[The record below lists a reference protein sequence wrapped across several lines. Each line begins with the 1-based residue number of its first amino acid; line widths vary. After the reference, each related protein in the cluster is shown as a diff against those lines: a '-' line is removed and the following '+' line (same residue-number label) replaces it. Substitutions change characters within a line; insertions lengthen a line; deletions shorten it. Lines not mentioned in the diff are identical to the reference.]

1 MNNDVIMK
9 KTFLP
14 KTIRWTFYSGFVF
27 LIIMSL
33 LRFVFVN
40 YFSAPAS
47 ADNNLTSSYILGFR
61 YDLRY
66 VTIVMMITLLFSY
79 IKPLNPFDKKLGKQ
93 IAIITWMLFSSLL
106 LFFYTA
112 DFIHYAYVHQRLN
125 ASILSYIDNPLIS
138 LQMMWQSYP
147 IITIIIIFLVVE
159 WVLYKFIS
167 FTYQLSD
174 KYERTGSQFKNII
187 TQTIFFIILL
197 YAAIGNIIYKGGQ
210 YPLRWSNAYS
220 LGSDYKANVALNPMQ
235 SFFSTLNFRSS
246 KIDTD
251 LIKKNYSVIADYLT
265 IPSNEQDAQNLQ
277 FARIHNPVNNNL
289 EASKIKNVVLVI
301 CESFSAYKSSMM
313 GNPLNTTPYFNDMK
327 KQGVYFNRAFSPAYG
342 TARGVWAVLTGTPDV
357 LEGKTSS
364 RNPLAVD
371 QHSII
376 ADFKN
381 YEKYYFL
388 GGSASWANIRGVLTN
403 NISDLKIFEQGS
415 YQSSEI
421 DVWGI
426 SDKNLFL
433 EANKTLSKNTKPFFA
448 IIQTADNHRPYTI
461 PAEDLKVFVKK
472 TVPKDSL
479 LKFGFENN
487 EEYNAFRY
495 TDFCI
500 EQYIE
505 AAKKEKYFNE
515 TLFVFIGDHGIK
527 GDAGTMLP
535 KSFTEQG
542 LTNMHVPLLF
552 YAPSILQPKEY
563 SIPVSQLDVLPSIAS
578 LCNIPYTNTTMGKNV
593 FITVQQKDNAI
604 FLYDDFNQQIGV
616 LNNEYYYG
624 YQLKNPSK
632 PIFES
637 ALNNEVV
644 KNDSAQK
651 QMDILTKTI
660 YETAKYM
667 LKNNQK
673 LNIKKWL

>member
-1 MNNDVIMK
+1 MK

-79 IKPLNPFDKKLGKQ
+79 IKPLNPFDKKLGKK

-138 LQMMWQSYP
+138 MQMMWQSYS

-174 KYERTGSQFKNII
+174 KYKRTGSQFKNII

-235 SFFSTLNFRSS
+235 SFFSSLNFRSS

-289 EASKIKNVVLVI
+289 EASTIKNVVLVI

-515 TLFVFIGDHGIK
+515 TLFVFVGDHGIK

-593 FITVQQKDNAI
+593 FITVQQKNNAI

-616 LNNEYYYG
+616 LNNEFYYG

-644 KNDSAQK
+644 KNDSVQK

-667 LKNNQK
+667 LIHNQK
-673 LNIKKWL
+673 LNIKK

>member
-1 MNNDVIMK
+1 MK

-138 LQMMWQSYP
+138 MQMIWQSYP

-174 KYERTGSQFKNII
+174 KYKRTGSQFKNII

-289 EASKIKNVVLVI
+289 EASTIKNVVLVI

-479 LKFGFENN
+479 LKYGFENN

-515 TLFVFIGDHGIK
+515 TLFVFVGDHGIK

-616 LNNEYYYG
+616 LNNEFYYG

-644 KNDSAQK
+644 KNDSVQK

-667 LKNNQK
+667 LIHNQK
-673 LNIKKWL
+673 LNIKK

>member
-1 MNNDVIMK
+1 MK

-138 LQMMWQSYP
+138 MQMMWQSYP

-187 TQTIFFIILL
+187 IQTIFFIILL

-289 EASKIKNVVLVI
+289 EASTIKNVVLVI

-313 GNPLNTTPYFNDMK
+313 GNPLNTTPYFNDLK

-479 LKFGFENN
+479 LKYGFENN

-515 TLFVFIGDHGIK
+515 TLFVFVGDHGIK

-616 LNNEYYYG
+616 LNNEFYYG

-644 KNDSAQK
+644 KNDSVQK

-667 LKNNQK
+667 LIHNQK
-673 LNIKKWL
+673 LNIKK

>member
-1 MNNDVIMK
+1 MK

-14 KTIRWTFYSGFVF
+14 KTIRWTLFLGFTF

-33 LRFVFVN
+33 LRFIFVHR
-40 YFSAPAS
+40 FAAPVS
-47 ADNNLTSSYILGFR
+47 SDNDLNASYILGIR

-66 VTIVMMITLLFSY
+66 VAIIMMLILLISY
-79 IKPLNPFDKKLGKQ
+79 FKALDPFTKKLGKK
-93 IAIITWMLFSSLL
+93 IAIIFWMLFSTLL
-106 LFFYTA
+106 LFFYTT

-138 LQMMWQSYP
+138 MQMMWQSYP
-147 IITIIIIFLVVE
+147 IISIIVVFLIVE

-174 KYERTGSQFKNII
+174 KYEKAGSKIKNII
-187 TQTIFFIILL
+187 TQAVFFIILL
-197 YAAIGNIIYKGGQ
+197 YSAIGNIIYEGGQ
-210 YPLRWSNAYS
+210 YPLRWSDAYS

-251 LIKKNYSVIADYLT
+251 LIKKNYTVIANYLA

-277 FARIHNPVNNNL
+277 FTRVVSPVVNNL

-313 GNPLNTTPYFNDMK
+313 GNPLNTTPYFNAMK
-327 KQGVYFNRAFSPAYG
+327 VQGVYFNRAFSPAYG
-342 TARGVWAVLTGTPDV
+342 TARGVWAVLTGTPDI

-371 QHSII
+371 QHTIM

-403 NISDLKIFEQGS
+403 NISDLKIVEQGS

-421 DVWGI
+421 NVWGI
-426 SDKNLFL
+426 SDKDLFL

-461 PAEDLKVFVKK
+461 PSEDLKVFVKK

-487 EEYNAFRY
+487 DEYNAFRY

-500 EQYIE
+500 EQFIE

-515 TLFVFIGDHGIK
+515 TLFVFVGDHGIK
-527 GDAGTMLP
+527 GDAGSMLP
-535 KSFTEQG
+535 TSFTEQG

-563 SIPVSQLDVLPSIAS
+563 SIPVSQVDIMPSIAS
-578 LCNIPYTNTTMGKNV
+578 ICNIPYTNTTMGKNV
-593 FITVQQKDNAI
+593 FNTVQQNNNAI

-637 ALNNEVV
+637 VVNNNIV
-644 KNDSAQK
+644 KNDSVQN
-651 QMDILTKTI
+651 QMDILTKTM
-660 YETAKYM
+660 YETSKYM
-667 LKNNQK
+667 LIHNQK
-673 LNIKKWL
+673 LPIKK

>member
-138 LQMMWQSYP
+138 MQMMWQSYS

-289 EASKIKNVVLVI
+289 EASTIKNVVLVI

-593 FITVQQKDNAI
+593 FITVQQKNNAI

-616 LNNEYYYG
+616 LNNEFYYG

-644 KNDSAQK
+644 KNDSVQK

-667 LKNNQK
+667 LIHNQK
-673 LNIKKWL
+673 LNIKK

>member
-138 LQMMWQSYP
+138 MQMMWQSYP

-187 TQTIFFIILL
+187 IQTIFFIILL

-289 EASKIKNVVLVI
+289 EASTIKNVVLVI

-515 TLFVFIGDHGIK
+515 TLFVFVGDHGIK

-616 LNNEYYYG
+616 LNNEFYYG

-644 KNDSAQK
+644 KNDSVQK

-667 LKNNQK
+667 LIHNQK
-673 LNIKKWL
+673 LNIKK

>member
-79 IKPLNPFDKKLGKQ
+79 IKPLNPFDKKLGKK

-138 LQMMWQSYP
+138 MQMMWQSYP

-174 KYERTGSQFKNII
+174 KYKRTGSQFKNII

-289 EASKIKNVVLVI
+289 EASTIKNVVLVI

-500 EQYIE
+500 EQFIE

-616 LNNEYYYG
+616 LNNEFYYG

-644 KNDSAQK
+644 KNDSVQK

-667 LKNNQK
+667 LIHNQK
-673 LNIKKWL
+673 LNIKK

>member
-1 MNNDVIMK
+1 M
-9 KTFLP
+9 
-14 KTIRWTFYSGFVF
+14 
-27 LIIMSL
+27 
-33 LRFVFVN
+33 
-40 YFSAPAS
+40 
-47 ADNNLTSSYILGFR
+47 
-61 YDLRY
+61 
-66 VTIVMMITLLFSY
+66 
-79 IKPLNPFDKKLGKQ
+79 
-93 IAIITWMLFSSLL
+93 
-106 LFFYTA
+106 
-112 DFIHYAYVHQRLN
+112 
-125 ASILSYIDNPLIS
+125 
-138 LQMMWQSYP
+138 QMMWQSYP

-187 TQTIFFIILL
+187 IQTIFFIILL

-289 EASKIKNVVLVI
+289 EASTIKNVVLVI

-500 EQYIE
+500 EQFIE

-616 LNNEYYYG
+616 LNNEFYYG

-644 KNDSAQK
+644 KNDSVQK

-667 LKNNQK
+667 LIHNQK
-673 LNIKKWL
+673 LNIKK

>member
-9 KTFLP
+9 NTFLP

-33 LRFVFVN
+33 LRFVFAN

-138 LQMMWQSYP
+138 MQMMWQSYP
-147 IITIIIIFLVVE
+147 IITIIIIFIVVE

-313 GNPLNTTPYFNDMK
+313 GNPLNTTPYFNDLK

-500 EQYIE
+500 EQFIE

-593 FITVQQKDNAI
+593 FITVQQKNNAI

-624 YQLKNPSK
+624 YQLKNSFK

-673 LNIKKWL
+673 LNIKK

>member
-1 MNNDVIMK
+1 MK

-66 VTIVMMITLLFSY
+66 VTIVMMITLLFSF

-138 LQMMWQSYP
+138 MQMIWQSYP

-167 FTYQLSD
+167 FTYQLSA
-174 KYERTGSQFKNII
+174 KYVRTGSQFKNII
-187 TQTIFFIILL
+187 IQTIFFIILL

-277 FARIHNPVNNNL
+277 FARIHNPVNNNI
-289 EASKIKNVVLVI
+289 EASTIKNVVLVI
-301 CESFSAYKSSMM
+301 CESFSAYKSSLM
-313 GNPLNTTPYFNDMK
+313 GNPLNTTPYFNDLK

-479 LKFGFENN
+479 LKYGFENN

-515 TLFVFIGDHGIK
+515 TLFVFVGDHGIK

-616 LNNEYYYG
+616 LNNEFYYG

-644 KNDSAQK
+644 KNDSVQK

-667 LKNNQK
+667 LIHNQK
-673 LNIKKWL
+673 LNIKK

>member
-1 MNNDVIMK
+1 MK

-33 LRFVFVN
+33 LRFTFAN
-40 YFSAPAS
+40 RFAAPIS
-47 ADNNLTSSYILGFR
+47 SDNDLTASYILGFR
-61 YDLRY
+61 YDLRF
-66 VTIVMMITLLFSY
+66 VAIIMMIILILSY
-79 IKPLNPFDKKLGKQ
+79 IKPLDPFTKKLGKN
-93 IAIITWMLFSSLL
+93 IAILFWMIFCTLLL
-106 LFFYTA
+106 LFFTT

-138 LQMMWQSYP
+138 MQMMWQSYP
-147 IITIIIIFLVVE
+147 IITIILIFLIVE
-159 WVLYKFIS
+159 WVMYKFIS
-167 FTYQLSD
+167 LTFLISD
-174 KYERTGSQFKNII
+174 KYERTGSKIKNII
-187 TQTIFFIILL
+187 TQAVFFIILL
-197 YAAIGNIIYKGGQ
+197 YSAIGNIIYEGGQ
-210 YPLRWSNAYS
+210 YPLRWSDAYS

-251 LIKKNYSVIADYLT
+251 LIKKNYTVIANYLA
-265 IPSNEQDAQNLQ
+265 IPSNEQDARNLQ
-277 FARIHNPVNNNL
+277 FTRVVSPVINNL

-313 GNPLNTTPYFNDMK
+313 GNPLNTTPYFNAMK
-327 KQGVYFNRAFSPAYG
+327 EQGVYFNRAFSPAYG
-342 TARGVWAVLTGTPDV
+342 TARGVWAVITGTPDI

-371 QHSII
+371 QHTIM

-403 NISDLKIFEQGS
+403 NISDLKIVEQGS

-421 DVWGI
+421 NVWGI
-426 SDKNLFL
+426 SDKDLFL

-461 PAEDLKVFVKK
+461 PAEDLNVFVKK
-472 TVPKDSL
+472 TVSKDSL

-487 EEYNAFRY
+487 DEYNAFRY

-500 EQYIE
+500 EQFIE

-515 TLFVFIGDHGIK
+515 TLFVFVGDHGIK
-527 GDAGTMLP
+527 GDAGSMLP
-535 KSFTEQG
+535 TSFTEQG

-563 SIPVSQLDVLPSIAS
+563 SIPVSQVDVMPSIAS
-578 LCNIPYTNTTMGKNV
+578 LCNIPYTNTTLGKNV
-593 FITVQQKDNAI
+593 FNTIQQNNNAI

-637 ALNNEVV
+637 VVNNYIV
-644 KNDSAQK
+644 KNDSIQK
-651 QMDILTKTI
+651 QMDILTKVM
-660 YETAKYM
+660 YETSKYM
-667 LKNNQK
+667 LIHNQK
-673 LNIKKWL
+673 QNIKN

>member
-1 MNNDVIMK
+1 MK

-138 LQMMWQSYP
+138 MQMMWQSYP

-187 TQTIFFIILL
+187 IQTIFFIILL

-289 EASKIKNVVLVI
+289 EASTIKNVVLVI

-313 GNPLNTTPYFNDMK
+313 GNPLNTTPYFNDLK

-616 LNNEYYYG
+616 LNNEFYYG

-644 KNDSAQK
+644 KNDSVQK

-667 LKNNQK
+667 LIHNQK
-673 LNIKKWL
+673 LNIKK

>member
-1 MNNDVIMK
+1 MK
-9 KTFLP
+9 KKFLP
-14 KTIRWTFYSGFVF
+14 KTIRWTLFLGFTF

-33 LRFVFVN
+33 LRFIFVHR
-40 YFSAPAS
+40 FAAPVS
-47 ADNNLTSSYILGFR
+47 SDNDLTASYILGIR

-66 VTIVMMITLLFSY
+66 VAIIMMLILLISY
-79 IKPLNPFDKKLGKQ
+79 FKALDPFTKKLGKK
-93 IAIITWMLFSSLL
+93 IAIIFWMLFSTLL
-106 LFFYTA
+106 LFFYTT

-138 LQMMWQSYP
+138 MQMMWQSYP
-147 IITIIIIFLVVE
+147 IISIIVVFLIVE
-159 WVLYKFIS
+159 WVLFKFIS

-174 KYERTGSQFKNII
+174 KYEKAGSKIKNII
-187 TQTIFFIILL
+187 TQAVFFIILL
-197 YAAIGNIIYKGGQ
+197 YSAIGNIIYEGGQ
-210 YPLRWSNAYS
+210 YPLRWSDAYS

-251 LIKKNYSVIADYLT
+251 LIKKNYTVIANYLA
-265 IPSNEQDAQNLQ
+265 IPSNEQDAQNLR
-277 FARIHNPVNNNL
+277 FTRVVSPVVNNL

-313 GNPLNTTPYFNDMK
+313 GNPLNTTPYFNSMK
-327 KQGVYFNRAFSPAYG
+327 EQGVYFNRAFSPAYG
-342 TARGVWAVLTGTPDV
+342 TARGVWAVLTGTPDI

-371 QHSII
+371 QHTIM

-403 NISDLKIFEQGS
+403 NISDLKIVEQGS

-421 DVWGI
+421 NVWGI
-426 SDKNLFL
+426 SDKDLFL
-433 EANKTLSKNTKPFFA
+433 EANKILSKNTKPFFA

-479 LKFGFENN
+479 IKFGFENN
-487 EEYNAFRY
+487 DEYNAFRY

-500 EQYIE
+500 EQFIE

-515 TLFVFIGDHGIK
+515 TLFVFVGDHGIK
-527 GDAGTMLP
+527 GDAGSMLP
-535 KSFTEQG
+535 TSFTEQG

-563 SIPVSQLDVLPSIAS
+563 SIPVSQVDVMPSIAS
-578 LCNIPYTNTTMGKNV
+578 ICNIPYTNTTMGKNV
-593 FITVQQKDNAI
+593 FNTVQQNNNAI

-637 ALNNEVV
+637 VVNNNIV
-644 KNDSAQK
+644 KNDSVQK
-651 QMDILTKTI
+651 QMDILTKTM
-660 YETAKYM
+660 YETSKYM
-667 LKNNQK
+667 LIHNQK
-673 LNIKKWL
+673 LNFKK

>member
-1 MNNDVIMK
+1 MK

-79 IKPLNPFDKKLGKQ
+79 IKPLNPFDKKLGKK

-138 LQMMWQSYP
+138 MQMMWQSYS

-289 EASKIKNVVLVI
+289 EASTIKNVVLVI

-616 LNNEYYYG
+616 LNNEFYYG

-644 KNDSAQK
+644 KNDSVQK
-651 QMDILTKTI
+651 QMDVLTKTI

-667 LKNNQK
+667 LIHNQK
-673 LNIKKWL
+673 LNIKK

>member
-1 MNNDVIMK
+1 MK

-138 LQMMWQSYP
+138 MQMMWQSYS

-174 KYERTGSQFKNII
+174 KYKRTGSQFKNII

-289 EASKIKNVVLVI
+289 EASTIKNVVLVI

-479 LKFGFENN
+479 LKYGFENN

-616 LNNEYYYG
+616 LNNEFYYG

-644 KNDSAQK
+644 KNDSVQK

-667 LKNNQK
+667 LIHNQK
-673 LNIKKWL
+673 LNIKK

>member
-1 MNNDVIMK
+1 MK

-66 VTIVMMITLLFSY
+66 VTIVMMITLLFSF

-138 LQMMWQSYP
+138 MQMIWQSYP

-167 FTYQLSD
+167 FTYQLSA
-174 KYERTGSQFKNII
+174 KYVRTGSQFKNII
-187 TQTIFFIILL
+187 IQTIFFIILL

-289 EASKIKNVVLVI
+289 EASTIKNVVLVI

-479 LKFGFENN
+479 LKYGFENN

-515 TLFVFIGDHGIK
+515 TLFVFVGDHGIK

-616 LNNEYYYG
+616 LNNEFYYG

-644 KNDSAQK
+644 KNDSVQK

-667 LKNNQK
+667 LIHNQK
-673 LNIKKWL
+673 LNIKK

>member
-1 MNNDVIMK
+1 MK

-138 LQMMWQSYP
+138 MQMMWQSYP

-187 TQTIFFIILL
+187 IQTIFFIILL

-289 EASKIKNVVLVI
+289 EASTIKNVVLVI

-515 TLFVFIGDHGIK
+515 TLFVFVGDHGIK

-552 YAPSILQPKEY
+552 YAPSIIQPKEY
-563 SIPVSQLDVLPSIAS
+563 SIPVSQVDVMPSIAS

-593 FITVQQKDNAI
+593 FNTVQQNKNTI

-624 YQLKNPSK
+624 YQLKNPNK

-637 ALNNEVV
+637 VFNNDVV
-644 KNDSAQK
+644 KNDTAQK
-651 QMDILTKTI
+651 QMDILTKTM
-660 YETAKYM
+660 YETSKFM
-667 LKNNQK
+667 LIHNQK
-673 LNIKKWL
+673 LNIKK

>member
-1 MNNDVIMK
+1 MK

-33 LRFVFVN
+33 LRIVFAN

-93 IAIITWMLFSSLL
+93 IGIITWMLFSSLL

-138 LQMMWQSYP
+138 MQMMWQSYP
-147 IITIIIIFLVVE
+147 IITIVVIFLIVE
-159 WVLYKFIS
+159 WVSYKFIS
-167 FTYQLSD
+167 STYQLSD
-174 KYERTGSQFKNII
+174 KYKKTGSQFKNII
-187 TQTIFFIILL
+187 THTIFFIILL

-235 SFFSTLNFRSS
+235 SFFSSLQFRAS

-251 LIKKNYSVIADYLT
+251 LIKNNYSVMSQYLN
-265 IPSNEQDAQNLQ
+265 IPTYEQDAQNLQ
-277 FARIHNPVNNNL
+277 FARINNPVNNNV

-327 KQGVYFNRAFSPAYG
+327 KQGIYFNRAFSPAYG

-461 PAEDLKVFVKK
+461 PTEDLKVFVKK

-500 EQYIE
+500 EQFIE

-552 YAPSILQPKEY
+552 YAPSILQPKQY

-593 FITVQQKDNAI
+593 FITVQQNDNAI

-624 YQLKNPSK
+624 YKLKNPSK

-644 KNDSAQK
+644 KNDSVQK

-673 LNIKKWL
+673 LNIKN

>member
-14 KTIRWTFYSGFVF
+14 KTIRWTLYSGFVF

-33 LRFVFVN
+33 LRFVFAN

-47 ADNNLTSSYILGFR
+47 TDNNLTSSYILGLR

-138 LQMMWQSYP
+138 MQMMWQSYP

-174 KYERTGSQFKNII
+174 KYEKTGSQFKNII

-472 TVPKDSL
+472 IVPKDSL

-593 FITVQQKDNAI
+593 FITVQQKNNAI

-673 LNIKKWL
+673 LNIKK

>member
-1 MNNDVIMK
+1 MK

-33 LRFVFVN
+33 LRFSFVKS
-40 YFSAPAS
+40 FSAPANS
-47 ADNNLTSSYILGFR
+47 DNNLTASYILGFR

-66 VTIVMMITLLFSY
+66 VAIVMMVTLLFSY
-79 IKPLNPFDKKLGKQ
+79 TKPLNPFDKKLGKQ

-138 LQMMWQSYP
+138 MQMIWQSYP

-167 FTYQLSD
+167 FTYQLSA
-174 KYERTGSQFKNII
+174 KYVRTGSQFKNII
-187 TQTIFFIILL
+187 IQTIFFIILL

-251 LIKKNYSVIADYLT
+251 LIKKNYSVIADYLA

-277 FARIHNPVNNNL
+277 FARIYNPVNNNL
-289 EASKIKNVVLVI
+289 EASTIKNVVLVI

-500 EQYIE
+500 EQFIE

-616 LNNEYYYG
+616 LNNEFYYG

-644 KNDSAQK
+644 KNDSVQK

-667 LKNNQK
+667 LIHNQK
-673 LNIKKWL
+673 LNIKK

>member
-1 MNNDVIMK
+1 MK

-14 KTIRWTFYSGFVF
+14 KTIRWTLFLGFTF

-33 LRFVFVN
+33 LRFIFVHR
-40 YFSAPAS
+40 FAAPVS
-47 ADNNLTSSYILGFR
+47 SDNDLNASYILGIR

-66 VTIVMMITLLFSY
+66 VAIIMMLILLISY
-79 IKPLNPFDKKLGKQ
+79 FKALDPFTKKLGKK
-93 IAIITWMLFSSLL
+93 IAIIFWMLFSTLL
-106 LFFYTA
+106 LFFYTT

-138 LQMMWQSYP
+138 MQMMWQSYP
-147 IITIIIIFLVVE
+147 IISIIVVFLILE

-174 KYERTGSQFKNII
+174 KYERTGSKIKNII
-187 TQTIFFIILL
+187 TQAVFFIILL
-197 YAAIGNIIYKGGQ
+197 YSAIGNIIYEGGQ
-210 YPLRWSNAYS
+210 YPLRWSDAYS

-251 LIKKNYSVIADYLT
+251 LIKKNYTVIADYLAM
-265 IPSNEQDAQNLQ
+265 PSNEQDAQNLQ
-277 FARIHNPVNNNL
+277 FTRVVSPVVANL
-289 EASKIKNVVLVI
+289 EAYKIKNVVLVI

-313 GNPLNTTPYFNDMK
+313 GNPLNTTPYFNAMK

-342 TARGVWAVLTGTPDV
+342 TARGVWAVLTGTPDI

-371 QHSII
+371 QHTII
-376 ADFKN
+376 SDFKN

-403 NISDLKIFEQGS
+403 NISDLKIVEQGS

-421 DVWGI
+421 NVWGI
-426 SDKNLFL
+426 SDKDLFL

-487 EEYNAFRY
+487 DEYNAFRY

-500 EQYIE
+500 EQFIE

-515 TLFVFIGDHGIK
+515 TLFVFVGDHGIK
-527 GDAGTMLP
+527 GDAGSMLP
-535 KSFTEQG
+535 TSFTEQG

-563 SIPVSQLDVLPSIAS
+563 SIPVSQVDVMPSIAS
-578 LCNIPYTNTTMGKNV
+578 ICNIPYTNTTMGKNV
-593 FITVQQKDNAI
+593 FNTVQQNNNAI

-637 ALNNEVV
+637 VVNNNIV
-644 KNDSAQK
+644 KNDSVQK
-651 QMDILTKTI
+651 QMDILTKTM
-660 YETAKYM
+660 YETSKYM
-667 LKNNQK
+667 LIHNQK
-673 LNIKKWL
+673 LPIKK

>member
-1 MNNDVIMK
+1 MK

-33 LRFVFVN
+33 LRIVFAN

-93 IAIITWMLFSSLL
+93 IGIITWMLFSSLL

-138 LQMMWQSYP
+138 MQMMWQSYP
-147 IITIIIIFLVVE
+147 IITIVVIFLIVE
-159 WVLYKFIS
+159 WVSYKFIS
-167 FTYQLSD
+167 STYQLSD
-174 KYERTGSQFKNII
+174 KYKKTGSQFKNII
-187 TQTIFFIILL
+187 THTIFFIILL

-235 SFFSTLNFRSS
+235 SFFSTLQFRAS

-251 LIKKNYSVIADYLT
+251 LIKNNYSVMSQYLN
-265 IPSNEQDAQNLQ
+265 IPTYEQDAQNLQ
-277 FARIHNPVNNNL
+277 FARIHNPVNNNV

-327 KQGVYFNRAFSPAYG
+327 KQGIYFNRAFSPAYG

-461 PAEDLKVFVKK
+461 PTEDLKVFVKK

-500 EQYIE
+500 EQFIE

-552 YAPSILQPKEY
+552 YAPSILQPKQY

-593 FITVQQKDNAI
+593 FITVQQNDNAI

-624 YQLKNPSK
+624 YKLKNPSK

-644 KNDSAQK
+644 KNDSVQK

-673 LNIKKWL
+673 LNIKN

>member
-1 MNNDVIMK
+1 MK

-138 LQMMWQSYP
+138 MQMIWQSYP

-167 FTYQLSD
+167 FTYQLSA
-174 KYERTGSQFKNII
+174 KYVRTGSQFKNII
-187 TQTIFFIILL
+187 IQTIFFIILL

-277 FARIHNPVNNNL
+277 FARIHNPVNNNI
-289 EASKIKNVVLVI
+289 EASTIKNVVLVI

-313 GNPLNTTPYFNDMK
+313 GNPLNTTPYFNDLK

-479 LKFGFENN
+479 LKYGFENN

-515 TLFVFIGDHGIK
+515 TLFVFVGDHGIK

-593 FITVQQKDNAI
+593 FNTVQQKDNAI

-616 LNNEYYYG
+616 LNNEFYYG

-644 KNDSAQK
+644 KNDSVQK

-667 LKNNQK
+667 LIHNQK
-673 LNIKKWL
+673 LNIKK

>member
-1 MNNDVIMK
+1 MK

-138 LQMMWQSYP
+138 MQMMWQSYP

-187 TQTIFFIILL
+187 IQTIFFIILL

-277 FARIHNPVNNNL
+277 FARIHNPVNNNI
-289 EASKIKNVVLVI
+289 EASTIKNVVLVI
-301 CESFSAYKSSMM
+301 CESFSAYKSSLM
-313 GNPLNTTPYFNDMK
+313 GNPLNTTPYFNDLK

-500 EQYIE
+500 EQFIE

-515 TLFVFIGDHGIK
+515 TLFVFVGDHGIK

-616 LNNEYYYG
+616 LNNEFYYG

-644 KNDSAQK
+644 KNDSVQK

-667 LKNNQK
+667 LIHNQK
-673 LNIKKWL
+673 LNIKK

>member
-66 VTIVMMITLLFSY
+66 VTIVMMITLLFSF

-138 LQMMWQSYP
+138 MQMIWQSYP

-187 TQTIFFIILL
+187 IQTIFFIILL

-289 EASKIKNVVLVI
+289 EASTIKNVVLVI

-515 TLFVFIGDHGIK
+515 TLFVFMGDHGIK

-616 LNNEYYYG
+616 LNNEFYYG

-644 KNDSAQK
+644 KNDSVQK

-667 LKNNQK
+667 LIHNQK
-673 LNIKKWL
+673 LNIKK

>member
-1 MNNDVIMK
+1 MK

-138 LQMMWQSYP
+138 MQMMWQSYS

-187 TQTIFFIILL
+187 IQTIFFIILL

-289 EASKIKNVVLVI
+289 EASTIKNVVLVI

-515 TLFVFIGDHGIK
+515 TLFVFVGDHGIK

-616 LNNEYYYG
+616 LNNEFYYG

-644 KNDSAQK
+644 KNDSVQK

-667 LKNNQK
+667 LIHNQK
-673 LNIKKWL
+673 LNIKK

>member
-138 LQMMWQSYP
+138 MQMMWQSYP

-187 TQTIFFIILL
+187 IQTIFFIILL

-251 LIKKNYSVIADYLT
+251 LIKKNYSVIADYLA

-277 FARIHNPVNNNL
+277 FARIYNPVNNNL
-289 EASKIKNVVLVI
+289 EASTIKNVVLVI
-301 CESFSAYKSSMM
+301 CESFSAYKSSLM

-500 EQYIE
+500 EQFIE

-616 LNNEYYYG
+616 LNNEFYYG

-644 KNDSAQK
+644 KNDSVQK

-667 LKNNQK
+667 LIHNQK
-673 LNIKKWL
+673 LNIKK

>member
-1 MNNDVIMK
+1 MK

-14 KTIRWTFYSGFVF
+14 KTIRWTLFLGFTF

-33 LRFVFVN
+33 LRFIFVHR
-40 YFSAPAS
+40 FAAPVS
-47 ADNNLTSSYILGFR
+47 SDNDLNASYILGIR

-66 VTIVMMITLLFSY
+66 VAIIMMLILLISY
-79 IKPLNPFDKKLGKQ
+79 FKALDPFTKKLGKK
-93 IAIITWMLFSSLL
+93 IAIIFWMLFSTLL
-106 LFFYTA
+106 LFFYTT

-138 LQMMWQSYP
+138 MQMMWQSYP
-147 IITIIIIFLVVE
+147 IISIIVVFLILE

-174 KYERTGSQFKNII
+174 KYERTGSKIKNII
-187 TQTIFFIILL
+187 TQAVFFIVLL
-197 YAAIGNIIYKGGQ
+197 YSAIGNIIYEGGQ
-210 YPLRWSNAYS
+210 YPLRWSDAYS

-251 LIKKNYSVIADYLT
+251 LIKKNYTVIADYLAM
-265 IPSNEQDAQNLQ
+265 PSNEQDAQNLQ
-277 FARIHNPVNNNL
+277 FTRVVSPVVNNL

-313 GNPLNTTPYFNDMK
+313 GNPLNTTPYFNAMK
-327 KQGVYFNRAFSPAYG
+327 EQGVYFNRAFSPAYG
-342 TARGVWAVLTGTPDV
+342 TARGVWAVLTGTPDI

-371 QHSII
+371 QHTII
-376 ADFKN
+376 SDFKN

-403 NISDLKIFEQGS
+403 NISDLKIVEQGS

-421 DVWGI
+421 NVWGI
-426 SDKNLFL
+426 SDKDLFL

-487 EEYNAFRY
+487 DEYNAFRY

-500 EQYIE
+500 EQFIE

-515 TLFVFIGDHGIK
+515 TLFVFVGDHGIK
-527 GDAGTMLP
+527 GDAGSMLP
-535 KSFTEQG
+535 TSFTEQG

-563 SIPVSQLDVLPSIAS
+563 SIPVSQVDVMPSIAS
-578 LCNIPYTNTTMGKNV
+578 ICNIPYTNTTMGKNV
-593 FITVQQKDNAI
+593 FNTVQQNNNAI

-637 ALNNEVV
+637 VVNNNIV
-644 KNDSAQK
+644 KNDSVQK
-651 QMDILTKTI
+651 QMDILTKTM
-660 YETAKYM
+660 YETSKYM
-667 LKNNQK
+667 LIHNQK
-673 LNIKKWL
+673 LPIKK

>member
-138 LQMMWQSYP
+138 MQMMWQSYP

-246 KIDTD
+246 KINTD

-500 EQYIE
+500 EQFIE

-593 FITVQQKDNAI
+593 FITVQQKNNAI

-673 LNIKKWL
+673 LNIKK

>member
-1 MNNDVIMK
+1 MK

-14 KTIRWTFYSGFVF
+14 KTIRWTLFLGFTF

-33 LRFVFVN
+33 LRFIFVHR
-40 YFSAPAS
+40 FAAPVS
-47 ADNNLTSSYILGFR
+47 SDNDLNASYILGIR

-66 VTIVMMITLLFSY
+66 VAIIMMLILLISY
-79 IKPLNPFDKKLGKQ
+79 FKALDPFTKKLGKK
-93 IAIITWMLFSSLL
+93 IAIIFWMLFSTLL
-106 LFFYTA
+106 LFFYTT

-138 LQMMWQSYP
+138 MQMMWQSYP
-147 IITIIIIFLVVE
+147 IISIIVVFLIVE

-174 KYERTGSQFKNII
+174 KYERTGSKIKNII
-187 TQTIFFIILL
+187 TQALFFIVLL
-197 YAAIGNIIYKGGQ
+197 YSAIGNIIYEGGQ
-210 YPLRWSNAYS
+210 YPLRWSDAYS

-235 SFFSTLNFRSS
+235 SFFSSLNFRSS
-246 KIDTD
+246 TIDEN
-251 LIKKNYSVIADYLT
+251 LIKNNYSIMANYLS
-265 IPSNEQDAQNLQ
+265 IPIDKQDAQNLQ
-277 FARIHNPVNNNL
+277 FTRVVSPIVNNL

-313 GNPLNTTPYFNDMK
+313 GNPLNTTPYFNAMK
-327 KQGVYFNRAFSPAYG
+327 EQGVYFNRAFSPAYG
-342 TARGVWAVLTGTPDV
+342 TARGVWAVLTGTPDI

-371 QHSII
+371 QHTIM

-403 NISDLKIFEQGS
+403 NISDLKIVEQGS

-421 DVWGI
+421 NVWGI
-426 SDKNLFL
+426 SDKDLFL

-461 PAEDLKVFVKK
+461 PSEDLKVFVKK

-487 EEYNAFRY
+487 DEYNAFRY

-500 EQYIE
+500 EQFIE

-515 TLFVFIGDHGIK
+515 TLFVFVGDHGIK
-527 GDAGTMLP
+527 GDAGSMLP
-535 KSFTEQG
+535 TSFTEQG

-563 SIPVSQLDVLPSIAS
+563 SIPVSQVDVMPSIAS
-578 LCNIPYTNTTMGKNV
+578 ICNIPYTNTTMGKNV
-593 FITVQQKDNAI
+593 FNTVQQNNNAI

-637 ALNNEVV
+637 VVNNNIV

-651 QMDILTKTI
+651 QMDILTKTM
-660 YETAKYM
+660 YETSKYM
-667 LKNNQK
+667 LIHNQK
-673 LNIKKWL
+673 LLIKK

>member
-1 MNNDVIMK
+1 MK

-47 ADNNLTSSYILGFR
+47 ADNNLNSSYILGFR

-138 LQMMWQSYP
+138 MQMIWQSYP

-167 FTYQLSD
+167 FTYQLSA
-174 KYERTGSQFKNII
+174 KYVRTGSQFKNII
-187 TQTIFFIILL
+187 IQTIFFIILL

-289 EASKIKNVVLVI
+289 EASTIKNVVLVI

-313 GNPLNTTPYFNDMK
+313 GNPLNTTPYFNDLK

-479 LKFGFENN
+479 LKYGFENN

-515 TLFVFIGDHGIK
+515 TLFVFVGDHGIK

-593 FITVQQKDNAI
+593 FNTVQQKDNAI

-616 LNNEYYYG
+616 LNNEFYYG

-644 KNDSAQK
+644 KNDSVQK

-667 LKNNQK
+667 LIHNQK
-673 LNIKKWL
+673 LNIKK

>member
-1 MNNDVIMK
+1 MK

-138 LQMMWQSYP
+138 MQMIWQSYP

-167 FTYQLSD
+167 FTYQLSA
-174 KYERTGSQFKNII
+174 KYVRTGSQFKNII
-187 TQTIFFIILL
+187 IQTIFFIILL

-277 FARIHNPVNNNL
+277 FARIHNPVNNNI
-289 EASKIKNVVLVI
+289 EASTIKNVVLVI

-313 GNPLNTTPYFNDMK
+313 GNPLNTTPYFNDLK

-479 LKFGFENN
+479 LKYGFENN

-515 TLFVFIGDHGIK
+515 TLFVFVGDHGIK

-616 LNNEYYYG
+616 LNNEFYYG

-644 KNDSAQK
+644 KNDSVQK

-667 LKNNQK
+667 LIHNQK
-673 LNIKKWL
+673 LNIKK

>member
-1 MNNDVIMK
+1 MK

-66 VTIVMMITLLFSY
+66 VTIVMMITLLFSF

-138 LQMMWQSYP
+138 MQMMWQSYS

-167 FTYQLSD
+167 FTYQLSA
-174 KYERTGSQFKNII
+174 KYVRTGSQFKNII
-187 TQTIFFIILL
+187 IQTIFFIILL

-289 EASKIKNVVLVI
+289 EASTIKNVVLVI

-403 NISDLKIFEQGS
+403 DISDLKIFEQGS

-479 LKFGFENN
+479 LKYGFENN

-616 LNNEYYYG
+616 LNNEFYYG

-644 KNDSAQK
+644 KNDSVQK

-667 LKNNQK
+667 LIHNQK
-673 LNIKKWL
+673 LNIKK

>member
-138 LQMMWQSYP
+138 MQMIWQSYP

-187 TQTIFFIILL
+187 IQTIFFIILL

-289 EASKIKNVVLVI
+289 EASTIKNVVLVI
-301 CESFSAYKSSMM
+301 CESFSAYKSSLM

-500 EQYIE
+500 EQFIE

-616 LNNEYYYG
+616 LNNEFYYG

-644 KNDSAQK
+644 KNDSVQK
-651 QMDILTKTI
+651 QMDVLTKTI

-667 LKNNQK
+667 LIHNQK
-673 LNIKKWL
+673 LNIKK

>member
-1 MNNDVIMK
+1 MK

-138 LQMMWQSYP
+138 MQMMWQSYP

-174 KYERTGSQFKNII
+174 KYKRTGSQFKNII

-289 EASKIKNVVLVI
+289 EASTIKNVVLVI
-301 CESFSAYKSSMM
+301 CESFSAYKSSLM

-616 LNNEYYYG
+616 LNNEFYYG

-644 KNDSAQK
+644 KNDSVQK

-667 LKNNQK
+667 LIHNQK
-673 LNIKKWL
+673 LNIKK

>member
-66 VTIVMMITLLFSY
+66 VTIVMMVTLLFSY

-93 IAIITWMLFSSLL
+93 IAIITWMLFSTLL
-106 LFFYTA
+106 LFFYTS

-138 LQMMWQSYP
+138 MQMMWQSYP

-187 TQTIFFIILL
+187 IQTIFFIILL

-289 EASKIKNVVLVI
+289 EASTIKNVVLVI

-515 TLFVFIGDHGIK
+515 TLFVFVGDHGIK

-616 LNNEYYYG
+616 LNNEFYYG

-644 KNDSAQK
+644 KNDSVQK

-667 LKNNQK
+667 LIHNQK
-673 LNIKKWL
+673 LNIKK